1 MLNSDSELLKTL
13 EENGMVN
20 STKNYL
26 KNQLIET
33 LKKQKIKN
41 ENLNSKLSQYKNSPI
56 SSLIRLSYSLIMDFF
71 SKMNLPYSQ
80 STFNY
85 EAKSIFFNTCVPYT
99 ESEII
104 NLLNINMYEFEK
116 SKNNILLGI
125 NEPNILN
132 TLDSIDSKY
141 IDRVKQ
147 GFNVLGRIPKN
158 LAIEYIEDGES
169 VGKERLII
177 SNS

>member
-41 ENLNSKLSQYKNSPI
+41 EILNSKLSQYKNSPI

-85 EAKSIFFNTCVPYT
+85 EAKSIFF
-99 ESEII
+99 
-104 NLLNINMYEFEK
+104 
-116 SKNNILLGI
+116 
-125 NEPNILN
+125 
-132 TLDSIDSKY
+132 
-141 IDRVKQ
+141 
-147 GFNVLGRIPKN
+147 
-158 LAIEYIEDGES
+158 
-169 VGKERLII
+169 
-177 SNS
+177 